1 MRCAHGDPDDDREL
15 WSKLWEARLKG
26 LNYLLIAHAAGLV
39 ACLTVLKDYST
50 TNQQLR
56 GIGIFVWLFGL
67 GLVGAIVAVGA
78 LLHAWTEKLAGRGEK
93 GWEKYV
99 ILGFAL
105 ASPLVLVFAIIVA
118 ICKFGRL

>member
-1 MRCAHGDPDDDREL
+1 MADPDVEKAD
-15 WSKLWEARLKG
+15 KLWEVRSKG

-50 TNQQLR
+50 NQQLR

-67 GLVGAIVAVGA
+67 GLVSAIVAVGV
-78 LLHAWTEKLAGRGEK
+78 LIHAWTQKLAGHDEK
-93 GWEKYV
+93 GLEKYL
-99 ILGFAL
+99 ILGFSLPSAL
-105 ASPLVLVFAIIVA
+105 ALLFAIILA